1 MGKSMEAW
9 HSTPSE
15 GSVRREAPGCCG
27 KKNGIGVTHHDR
39 VLNYSCT
46 LESRWLASI
55 LSISNPLEIYKY
67 VLWITGKVGPI
78 FIQMPFDG
86 KIFEKGSYYGIRWIE
101 IFRFILRK
109 CIQIK
114 LTIKVFFELKEMLQ
128 I

>member
-67 VLWITGKVGPI
+67 MFCGLPEKLARFLSKCHSMVKFLKRVLI
-78 FIQMPFDG
+78 M
-86 KIFEKGSYYGIRWIE
+86 E
-101 IFRFILRK
+101 
-109 CIQIK
+109 
-114 LTIKVFFELKEMLQ
+114 
-128 I
+128 

>member
-1 MGKSMEAW
+1 MGKSMEVW

-55 LSISNPLEIYKY
+55 LSISNPLEIYICSVEKLARFLSKCHSIVKFLKR
-67 VLWITGKVGPI
+67 VLI
-78 FIQMPFDG
+78 M
-86 KIFEKGSYYGIRWIE
+86 E
-101 IFRFILRK
+101 
-109 CIQIK
+109 
-114 LTIKVFFELKEMLQ
+114 
-128 I
+128 

>member
-55 LSISNPLEIYKY
+55 LSISNSLEIYKY

-86 KIFEKGSYYGIRWIE
+86 KIFEKGSYYRIRWIE

-114 LTIKVFFELKEMLQ
+114 LTIR
-128 I
+128 

>member
-1 MGKSMEAW
+1 MLREEKRYRCN
-9 HSTPSE
+9 TPRPCSKLF
-15 GSVRREAPGCCG
+15 VHF
-27 KKNGIGVTHHDR
+27 GVAL
-39 VLNYSCT
+39 V
-46 LESRWLASI
+46 SI
-55 LSISNPLEIYKY
+55 LSISNPLEIYIY

-114 LTIKVFFELKEMLQ
+114 LTIR
-128 I
+128 

>member
-55 LSISNPLEIYKY
+55 LAISNPLEIYKY
-67 VLWITGKVGPI
+67 MFCGLPEKLARFLSKCRSYIVQKRSMVKFLKRVLI
-78 FIQMPFDG
+78 M
-86 KIFEKGSYYGIRWIE
+86 E
-101 IFRFILRK
+101 
-109 CIQIK
+109 
-114 LTIKVFFELKEMLQ
+114 
-128 I
+128 

>member
-27 KKNGIGVTHHDR
+27 KKNGIGVTHRDR

-67 VLWITGKVGPI
+67 ISMDYRKSWPDFYPNAV
-78 FIQMPFDG
+78 
-86 KIFEKGSYYGIRWIE
+86 RW
-101 IFRFILRK
+101 
-109 CIQIK
+109 
-114 LTIKVFFELKEMLQ
+114 
-128 I
+128 

>member
-55 LSISNPLEIYKY
+55 LAISNPLEIYICSVDYRKSWPDFY
-67 VLWITGKVGPI
+67 PNAVRT
-78 FIQMPFDG
+78 
-86 KIFEKGSYYGIRWIE
+86 SYRNVRW
-101 IFRFILRK
+101 
-109 CIQIK
+109 
-114 LTIKVFFELKEMLQ
+114 
-128 I
+128 

>member
-55 LSISNPLEIYKY
+55 LAISNPLEIYKY
-67 VLWITGKVGPI
+67 MFCGLPEKLARFLFKCRSYIVQKRSMVKFLKRVLI
-78 FIQMPFDG
+78 M
-86 KIFEKGSYYGIRWIE
+86 E
-101 IFRFILRK
+101 
-109 CIQIK
+109 
-114 LTIKVFFELKEMLQ
+114 
-128 I
+128 

>member
-55 LSISNPLEIYKY
+55 LAISNPLEIYKY
-67 VLWITGKVGPI
+67 MFCGLPEKLARFLSKCRSYIVQKRPMVKFLKRVLI
-78 FIQMPFDG
+78 M
-86 KIFEKGSYYGIRWIE
+86 E
-101 IFRFILRK
+101 
-109 CIQIK
+109 
-114 LTIKVFFELKEMLQ
+114 
-128 I
+128 